1 MVGMKIYFLK
11 VQSMKKCTLR
21 RTFPS
26 IFIAKIIVIL
36 YRVNFLKFVIQNSKP
51 DETIRGRTTSFCFQY
66 KKIIYTSF
74 FVTSC
79 ELKLFLHKNK
89 H

>member
-51 DETIRGRTTSFCFQY
+51 DETIQVQY